1 MTKAEKIIV
10 DLIDQ
15 RKINGAEALE
25 LIKSLEKETK
35 FPQIDIPK
43 LWGDS
48 NQNCAKDTTVIT
60 AY

>member
-25 LIKSLEKETK
+25 LIKSLEKETT

-43 LWGDS
+43 L
-48 NQNCAKDTTVIT
+48 
-60 AY
+60 

>member
-15 RKINGAEALE
+15 RKITGAEALE

-35 FPQIDIPK
+35 FPQIDVPK
-43 LWGDS
+43 WWDNS
-48 NQNCAKDTTVIT
+48 NSISEKTIVT

>member
-25 LIKSLEKETK
+25 LIKSLEKETTT

-43 LWGDS
+43 L
-48 NQNCAKDTTVIT
+48 
-60 AY
+60 

>member
-15 RKINGAEALE
+15 HKITGAEALE

-35 FPQIDIPK
+35 FPQIDVPK
-43 LWGDS
+43 LWWDNNRNYS
-48 NQNCAKDTTVIT
+48 KDTVIT
-60 AY
+60 TTY

>member
-25 LIKSLEKETK
+25 LIKSLEKETT

-43 LWGDS
+43 LWWDD
-48 NQNCAKDTTVIT
+48 NQNCTKDTTVIT
-60 AY
+60 TY

>member
-15 RKINGAEALE
+15 RKITGEEALE
-25 LIKSLEKETK
+25 LIKSLEKETM

-43 LWGDS
+43 
-48 NQNCAKDTTVIT
+48 
-60 AY
+60 